1 MLQVPCAG
9 QPTCISPSLCM
20 QSKKHAV
27 HAFNHVS
34 SVVLIAK
41 SSWWQ
46 VPCISQMSQHLRN
59 SLHHPWIAVN
69 TKKED
74 GSVFNAHCTLVSSPP
89 EVTFVRPRPMKLV
102 SSGNIPCSAVFL
114 RRGWFGNEDKMLL

>member
-9 QPTCISPSLCM
+9 QSTCISPSLCM
-20 QSKKHAV
+20 HSKKHAV

-46 VPCISQMSQHLRN
+46 VPCILQTSQHLRN

-74 GSVFNAHCTLVSSPP
+74 GSVFNAHCTVVSSPP

-102 SSGNIPCSAVFL
+102 SSGNVESHAVLF
-114 RRGWFGNEDKMLL
+114 F